1 MKLSEFLVQ
10 VFGSERSNDE
20 FDQLKTWKKEG
31 ELNAKSLQE
40 MTALNLISTEL
51 SDYQDFDVEAGLAST
66 LDQISPDTKKPTTQ
80 PTKTI
85 LVITITILA
94 LLASFGLYKVV
105 MEQPQQFYADSETLQ
120 RTLDDGTIFTLND
133 ESSLTYDDVNNS
145 MTLKGEAFFDVVKQE
160 IPLLINTSQGQ
171 IKVLG
176 TSFNVKSDEGVTEV
190 YMYKGTIEYTSDKKQ
205 SIKVTQGEGIIVTSS
220 AIKKFASENVQV
232 YNYWI
237 DQRLSYKNVPF
248 ANVLDDLERLFDKDY
263 SDLKRSSDD
272 LTVTANFENNTELEI
287 LEELSVITGIKL

>member
-1 MKLSEFLVQ
+1 KLSEFLVQ

-20 FDQLKTWKKEG
+20 FDQLKTWKNEG

-51 SDYQDFDVEAGLAST
+51 SDYQDFDVEAGLANT
-66 LDQISPDTKKPTTQ
+66 LEQITPDDQHTTTQ
-80 PTKTI
+80 QTKTI

-105 MEQPQQFYADSETLQ
+105 MEQPHQYYADSDIIQ
-120 RTLDDGTIFTLND
+120 RTLDDGTNFTLND

-145 MTLKGEAFFDVVKQE
+145 MSLNGEAFFDVVKQD
-160 IPLLINTSQGQ
+160 IPLIIKTSQGQ

-176 TSFNVKSDEGVTEV
+176 TSFNVKSDEEVTEV
-190 YMYKGTIEYTSDKKQ
+190 YMYNGTIEYTSDKKQ
-205 SIKVTQGEGIIVTSS
+205 SIKVTEGEGIIVTSS

-263 SDLKRSSDD
+263 SDLKQSSND